1 MATHFKVDNYE
12 DFLDMAKQK
21 DFSIAKAVVDAILD
35 NLKTKKNNIHVFEI
49 EVENEDAVYD
59 LTVERDNFI
68 DALEKNLI
76 HYERE
81 ELYEECSKITG
92 AITFLKTKING

>member
-1 MATHFKVDNYE
+1 MATHFKVDDYE
-12 DFLDMAKQK
+12 DFLEMAQRK

-35 NLKTKKNNIHVFEI
+35 NLDTEKKHIHVFEI

-59 LTVERDNFI
+59 LTVERANFV

-81 ELYEECSKITG
+81 ELYEECSKIVD
-92 AITFLKTKING
+92 AIEFLKTKING

>member
-1 MATHFKVDNYE
+1 MATHFKVDDYE
-12 DFLDMAKQK
+12 DFLEMAQRK

-35 NLKTKKNNIHVFEI
+35 NLDTEKKHIHVFEI
-49 EVENEDAVYD
+49 EVENEDTIYD
-59 LTVERDNFI
+59 LTVEQENFV

-81 ELYEECSKITG
+81 ELYEECSKIVD
-92 AITFLKTKING
+92 AIEFLKTKING